1 MGPIKPAKQNWFCKL
16 LLALALIL
24 LAAVPISDV
33 RADHN
38 GDNGKGYFVLDNGK
52 DLRTLADPQAKSL
65 LVRIRGKGKKFGPKQ
80 KAHYCKLKSGKY
92 QIQWALNNLDTGK
105 LIARSKNAEQLYFGA
120 SASKLFVA
128 AALLDKQKGKFSTK
142 QLGQLVRMIVVSDNP
157 AWLSLQKQTGKDGS
171 ANSGRAAVQAF
182 VNRMGYKKTKGFQ
195 GWLVRKNGTRE
206 HGNELNAL
214 ELADFL
220 YHTYQRKYAGAD
232 VVWKIMQATRT
243 GKSKAKKYT
252 PKDVYVGGK
261 TGTYSG
267 PNEAKKTVKLA
278 TIKARN
284 HAVAVMIGNSH
295 YGVSILS
302 NTGSN
307 EDVAVLGGGLLR
319 EYLGVKPG
327 LSCS

>member
-1 MGPIKPAKQNWFCKL
+1 MPIGTA
-16 LLALALIL
+16 
-24 LAAVPISDV
+24 

-38 GDNGKGYFVLDNGK
+38 GKNGKGYFVLDNGK
-52 DLRTLADPQAKSL
+52 DLRMLADPQARKL
-65 LVRIRGKGKKFGPKQ
+65 LVRIKGKGKKFGPKQ
-80 KAHYCKLKSGKY
+80 KAHYCRLKSGKY

-120 SASKLFVA
+120 SSSKLFVA
-128 AALLDKQKGKFSTK
+128 AALLNKQRGKFSKK
-142 QLGQLVRMIVVSDNP
+142 QLSQLVRMIVVSDNP
-157 AWLSLQKQTGKDGS
+157 SWLSLQKQTGKDGS
-171 ANSGRAAVQAF
+171 TNSGRIAVQGF
-182 VNRMGYKKTKGFQ
+182 VERMGYPKTKGFQ

-206 HGNELNAL
+206 HGNELNSL
-214 ELADFL
+214 ELAQFL
-220 YHTYQRKYAGAD
+220 HHTYKRKYAGAD

-252 PKDVYVGGK
+252 PKELYVGGK

-284 HAVAVMIGNSH
+284 HAFTVMAGNSH
-295 YGVSILS
+295 YGMAILS

-307 EDVAVLGGGLLR
+307 EDVAIIGGGLMR
-319 EYLGVKPG
+319 EYLGVKPAV
-327 LSCS
+327 SCK